1 MVTKIKPVRIK
12 QYNTP
17 NPGNNLWYK
26 DDTLFQWN
34 TWWDGW
40 DMYYN
45 NFNWVT
51 KTWSSFDLDL
61 SSKYVPTWNFTVN
74 APSDIKEWQ
83 TYLLRVDNWATA
95 YTMSLWNWI
104 TNLQWTDITLT
115 PNAIDM
121 FVFLATKDWDEPV
134 KLELQKEMPQWWWW
148 IYYFFLDNETDQ
160 TELDKL
166 WDWYNTLP
174 DDPDDFDNSVIMID
188 YWNGSWQYPT
198 YSPTWRYY
206 YKTQD
211 SADMYFFWD
220 NYKLKVQFQMQWW
233 YTRIGVYSVTIEP
246 LYIAWTWISISG
258 NEISS
263 TVGESNTKTFYL
275 SSTSDLTTAQ
285 AAYDWYKDGKNPIV
299 AFSWSW
305 ATYTVRLKNSNY
317 LAFTD
322 WTNWDWITSWSYS
335 YVSDH
340 TLYLNL
346 SWDTVTSV
354 SLSEAASRNTS
365 IKYLDTHVNYWTP
378 YTPQYPWS
386 PATKKYVDDKV
397 SVVSGDTG
405 TTYTIKVA
413 HSDPSWVANNVITFV
428 TPLLEYSKLIALNN
442 ADAIL
447 RELNTDALW
456 YFQKFLDEWLI
467 GEQLGPGDTSEETT
481 IIYYYLMNSPE
492 WDMRVVDGKGFIRE
506 DWAEVWNFIDYN

>member
-1 MVTKIKPVRIK
+1 MATKVKPSRIHATW
-12 QYNTP
+12 TP
-17 NPGNNLWYK
+17 QNWQVLSYVSP
-26 DDTLFQWN
+26 DTFQWTN
-34 TWWDGW
+34 WGGGWWW

-74 APSDIKEWQ
+74 APATIKEWQ

-95 YTMSLWNWI
+95 YTMTLWNWI

-121 FVFLATKDWDEPV
+121 FVFLATKDWNEPV
-134 KLELQKEMPQWWWW
+134 KLELQKEINTSSWWWV
-148 IYYFFLDNETDQ
+148 YSFSLYDETSQ
-160 TELDKL
+160 TELDNL
-166 WDWYNTLP
+166 WSRWDNLP
-174 DDPDDFDNSVIMID
+174 EEAFDDSVIMID
-188 YWNGSWQYPT
+188 SWNANAGWT
-198 YSPTWRYY
+198 YFFN
-206 YKTQD
+206 TQD
-211 SADMYFFWD
+211 SQDAYFFGAT
-220 NYKLKVQFQMQWW
+220 NMLRIQFEMEWW
-233 YTRIGVYSVTIEP
+233 YTRTGIISVTIEP
-246 LYIAWTWISISG
+246 LYTAGTWISISG
-258 NEISS
+258 NVISATGGGWSGDVVWPASS
-263 TVGESNTKTFYL
+263 TNWHLAVF
-275 SSTSDLTTAQ
+275 
-285 AAYDWYKDGKNPIV
+285 DWATWKLIKDGGAIP
-299 AFSWSW
+299 
-305 ATYTVRLKNSNY
+305 TEPT
-317 LAFTD
+317 
-322 WTNWDWITSWSYS
+322 
-335 YVSDH
+335 
-340 TLYLNL
+340 
-346 SWDTVTSV
+346 
-354 SLSEAASRNTS
+354 
-365 IKYLDTHVNYWTP
+365 
-378 YTPQYPWS
+378 
-386 PATKKYVDDKV
+386 
-397 SVVSGDTG
+397 VVSGDTG

-428 TPLLEYSKLIALNN
+428 TPLLEYSELIALNN